1 MKRVSFALAV
11 LLLACGVEAAT
22 NDDTALPEPGESV
35 ILFVLDNS
43 ASLPPLDPLEKRRAA
58 LEMVFTFLND
68 QPYRLV
74 LFGGRNEVYV
84 DSTQH
89 YRNNGQWT
97 DFYFA
102 FAKVKEIVASYPEGT
117 KFRVILVTDGR
128 MDPSPKDWTD
138 QMVPPGADLRQVAE
152 ERTLAILKE
161 LGLPL
166 YVMLVGSEVGMDFVE
181 SMVRASNGA
190 FAGNRYS
197 QGVSEFFNDDGVLLR
212 RFIYR
217 VEPESG
223 LSIIEPIV
231 RRIASPSSYGIEI
244 SVVSILLVVIAGLV
258 GVGVRSFPGAGD
270 QELLELRV
278 NEPSHVAVD
287 RLRRLSADTPSWSWR
302 GLSLVENTKQATA
315 SFTAHEGDQSFPPE
329 GLDLSK
335 LDAIS
340 TELIQ
345 LPLPELRQRMDELM
359 KGGEKEDMIE
369 ILNLDYVAP
378 DFQPARAERL
388 LTASSSSRRTM
399 SASEFLRAKVH
410 LFHNKKLFEQ
420 LTGARVS
427 CLIYG
432 SGAEKK
438 ELRPGNSVELGRY
451 TFRVADLVRGGRKGY
466 QMTLS
471 YEKVPSPLFLKRIVP
486 NSIQRLLRFRR
497 THERVVS

>member
-1 MKRVSFALAV
+1 
-11 LLLACGVEAAT
+11 
-22 NDDTALPEPGESV
+22 
-35 ILFVLDNS
+35 
-43 ASLPPLDPLEKRRAA
+43 
-58 LEMVFTFLND
+58 
-68 QPYRLV
+68 

-84 DSTQH
+84 DSTQY

-102 FAKVKEIVASYPEGT
+102 FSKVKEIVASYPEGT
-117 KFRVILVTDGR
+117 KFRMILVTDGK
-128 MDPSPKDWTD
+128 MDPSPKDWKD
-138 QMVPPGADLRQVAE
+138 QMVPPGADLRDVAE
-152 ERTLAILKE
+152 QRTLAILSD
-161 LGLPL
+161 LSLPL
-166 YVMLVGSEVGMDFVE
+166 YVMLVGDEVGMDFVE

-190 FAGNRYS
+190 FAGSRYS
-197 QGVSEFFNDDGVLLR
+197 QGVSEFFDDDGVLLR

-223 LSIIEPIV
+223 LAVIEPMV
-231 RRIASPSSYGIEI
+231 RRIASPSSYTIEA

-278 NEPSHVAVD
+278 SEPTHIAVD
-287 RLRRLSADTPSWSWR
+287 RLRKLSADTPSWSWR

-315 SFTAHEGDQSFPPE
+315 SFTALESDQSFPPE

-335 LDAIS
+335 LDPMS
-340 TELIQ
+340 KELIQ
-345 LPLPELRQRMDELM
+345 LPLPELRRRLDELM
-359 KGGEKEDMIE
+359 KSGEKKDMIE
-369 ILNLDYVAP
+369 ALNLDYVAP

-399 SASEFLRAKVH
+399 NASEFLRAKVH

-420 LTGARVS
+420 LTGPRVS

-432 SGAEKK
+432 AGAEKR
-438 ELRPGNSVELGRY
+438 ELRPGNSIELGRY
-451 TFRVADLVRGGRKGY
+451 TFRVSDLIKGGRKGY

-471 YEKVPSPLFLKRIVP
+471 YEKVPSALWLKRIVP
-486 NSIQRLLRFRR
+486 NSIQQLLRFRR
-497 THERVVS
+497 SHERIVN